1 MGRQGEVPHMAL
13 AVDAISSAADLEGVD
28 PFLPEYRTDPHPLY
42 HRLRELDPV
51 HHSPAGPW
59 VLTRHADATAVL
71 RDPRFSPNPGH
82 LHGERP
88 QVGPRRLDTKVL
100 LFLDPPDHTRIRSLA
115 SKAFTPSRVRQ
126 LRRRVEALVDELLD
140 RVEEQ
145 GSLELIADLAYP
157 LPVSVICEL
166 LGVPA
171 VERDTFRRWSSD
183 ASRMLDRDI
192 DLDEQALARGGE
204 AISGFTEHF
213 VALIEQRR
221 REERDDLLSALIAA
235 EEGGERLTWEELLST
250 VILLFLAGHET
261 TVNLIGNGALALLR
275 HPDQLERLRRD
286 PALGP
291 SAVEELLRY
300 DSPVHVTARIATTD
314 LEVGGTPVSA
324 GEQLIVLV
332 AAANRDPAVFP
343 DPDRLD
349 VGRADN
355 RHLSFSAGMH
365 YCLGAALARL
375 EGEVALG
382 ALVRRFP
389 RLELADPEPPYRDHL
404 VLRGLQSLPLSF
416 SSR

>member
-1 MGRQGEVPHMAL
+1 
-13 AVDAISSAADLEGVD
+13 
-28 PFLPEYRTDPHPLY
+28 
-42 HRLRELDPV
+42 
-51 HHSPAGPW
+51 
-59 VLTRHADATAVL
+59 VLTRHAHATAVL
-71 RDPRFSPNPGH
+71 RDPRLSTNPGH

-115 SKAFTPSRVRQ
+115 AKAFTPNRVRQ
-126 LRRRVEALVDELLD
+126 LRGRVEALVDELLD

-166 LGVPA
+166 LGIPA
-171 VERDTFRRWSSD
+171 GERDTFRRWSSD

-192 DLDEQALARGGE
+192 DLDEEALARGAE
-204 AISGFTEHF
+204 AISGFTEYF

-221 REERDDLLSALIAA
+221 REGRDDLLSALIAA
-235 EEGGERLTWEELLST
+235 EEGGERLSWEELLST
-250 VILLFLAGHET
+250 IVLLFLAGHET

-286 PALGP
+286 PALGS

-300 DSPVHVTARIATTD
+300 DSPVHATARIATTD
-314 LEVGGTPVSA
+314 LEVGGTPVST
-324 GEQLIVLV
+324 GEQMIVLV
-332 AAANRDPAVFP
+332 AAANRDPAVFT
-343 DPDRLD
+343 DPERLD

-375 EGEVALG
+375 EGEVAFG
-382 ALVRRFP
+382 ALARRFP
-389 RLELADPEPPYRDHL
+389 RLELADPEPRYRDHL
-404 VLRGLQSLPLSF
+404 VLRGLRALPLSF
-416 SSR
+416 